1 MICVLRLTALHGTPL
16 DDAGVRRNVEAAARA
31 IGEREGIEVRGL
43 EVAPDS
49 IAITIDADR
58 LTGLGFAA
66 ELRRVTNQWYEQ
78 KYRDGPLWGTPKP
91 GDDGTGGEW
100 EREDRDGDD

>member
-1 MICVLRLTALHGTPL
+1 MICVLRLTALQGTPL

-31 IGEREGIEVRGL
+31 IGEREGIAVHGL
-43 EVAPDS
+43 EIAPDS

-66 ELRRVTNQWYEQ
+66 ELRRVTNQWYEH
-78 KYRDGPLWGTPKP
+78 KYRDGPLWGTPTP
-91 GDDGTGGEW
+91 GEHDEPWGE
-100 EREDRDGDD
+100 ES